1 MPEKPTYEEL
11 EQKFRALE
19 KAAIEQKSLEHAL
32 RESQERLTLAID
44 GADLGMWDWK
54 VQTGEV
60 HFSERWAEI
69 LGYSHHEI
77 KPHVSGWE
85 DLLHPD
91 DVPSV
96 METLKANLEGR
107 SPFYECEHRLRAK
120 SGEWRWVL
128 ARGKVI
134 ERDEEGKPLRHAGT
148 HMDINQRMEIK
159 KKLEDTL
166 DELEQRVEERTLEL
180 KKINEELKQEVAERK
195 KAEEGII
202 KGKEDWKETF
212 NALTDLIAIVDRDF
226 KIVRAN
232 KAMAERL
239 GMTPDEVIGLTCYE
253 EIHGTKEPPPYCPH
267 VKLLDDGREHWA
279 EVHEERLN
287 GHFIVTVSPV
297 HGIHGLK
304 EGCIH
309 VVRDITQRKRAE
321 KEKENLQVHLQR
333 VQRLEAIGT
342 LSGGVAHDFNNLLM
356 GIEGR
361 VSLMRE
367 ELDPSNRF
375 YDHLMKI
382 EEYVESA
389 AGLARKLLGF
399 AAGGEYEV
407 IPTDLNNLLIK
418 SSEMFGRVK
427 KEIAIHTSYGEE
439 IWTVDVDRVQIEQVL
454 LNLYVNAFH
463 AMPGGGDLYLETENV
478 ILDENHVKPFSV
490 HPGRYVRISVT
501 DTGVGMDREVRE
513 KVFEPFFT
521 TKEMG
526 RGAGLGLASVYW
538 IIKNHGGM
546 INVYSEKGKGTTF
559 NIYLPAS
566 DKQVVEG
573 ERRPHEILRGHE
585 TILLV
590 DDEEIILDV
599 GREVLEVLG
608 YRVFEAK
615 SGKEAIDLYRKES
628 DDIDL
633 VILDMIMPH
642 MTGGEIFD
650 RMKQINPEITVLL
663 SSGYSING
671 EAQAILDRGCRGFIQ
686 KPFDMRSLSQMIR
699 DILNIL
705 FLDKRFFRKL

>member
-1 MPEKPTYEEL
+1 MAEKPTYEEL
-11 EQKFRALE
+11 EQKVRALE
-19 KAAIEQKSLEHAL
+19 KAAVEQRSLEHAL
-32 RESQERLTLAID
+32 RESQERLSLAID

-77 KPHVSGWE
+77 KPHVNGWE
-85 DLLHPD
+85 DLLHPE

-96 METLKANLEGR
+96 METLNANLKGR
-107 SPFYECEHRLRAK
+107 SPFYECEHRLRTK

-166 DELEQRVEERTLEL
+166 DELEQRIGERTSELE
-180 KKINEELKQEVAERK
+180 KINEELKIEVEERK
-195 KAEEGII
+195 KAEKAII
-202 KGKEDWKETF
+202 QGKEDWKETF
-212 NALTDLIAIVDRDF
+212 NALTDLIAIVDGNF

-253 EIHGTKEPPPYCPH
+253 ELHGTKEPPSYCPH
-267 VKLLDDGREHWA
+267 VILLEDGREHWA
-279 EVHEERLN
+279 EVREERLN

-297 HGIHGLK
+297 HRIHGLQ
-304 EGCIH
+304 EGSIH
-309 VVRDITQRKRAE
+309 VARDITEQKRAE

-342 LSGGVAHDFNNLLM
+342 LAGGVAHDFNNLLM
-356 GIEGR
+356 GIQGR
-361 VSLMRE
+361 TSLMRE
-367 ELDPSNRF
+367 ELDPSDRF
-375 YDHLMKI
+375 YDHLIKM

-389 AGLARKLLGF
+389 ADLARKILGF
-399 AAGGEYEV
+399 ASGGEYKV
-407 IPTDLNNLLIK
+407 IPTDLNGLLNK
-418 SSEMFGRVK
+418 SSKLFGRAK
-427 KEIAIHTSYGEE
+427 KEIAIHKKFQKE
-439 IWTVDVDRVQIEQVL
+439 IWTVDVDRVQIEQVF
-454 LNLYVNAFH
+454 LNLYVNASH
-463 AMPGGGDLYLETENV
+463 AMPERGDLHLETENV
-478 ILDENHVKPFSV
+478 ILDEKHVKPFALN
-490 HPGRYVRISVT
+490 PGRYVRISVT
-501 DTGVGMDREVRE
+501 DTGVGMDQKVRDR
-513 KVFEPFFT
+513 VFEPFFT
-521 TKEMG
+521 TKKMG
-526 RGAGLGLASVYW
+526 TGTGLGLASAYW
-538 IIKNHGGM
+538 IIKRHGGM

-566 DKQVVEG
+566 DKQVVDG
-573 ERRPHEILRGHE
+573 ERLPHEVLRGHE

-590 DDEEIILDV
+590 DDEQIILDV
-599 GREVLEVLG
+599 GKEILEELG

-615 SGKEAIDLYRKES
+615 NGREAINLYKIKS
-628 DDIDL
+628 DEIDL

-686 KPFDMRSLSQMIR
+686 KPFDMRSLSKMIR
-699 DILNIL
+699 NILNS
-705 FLDKRFFRKL
+705 K